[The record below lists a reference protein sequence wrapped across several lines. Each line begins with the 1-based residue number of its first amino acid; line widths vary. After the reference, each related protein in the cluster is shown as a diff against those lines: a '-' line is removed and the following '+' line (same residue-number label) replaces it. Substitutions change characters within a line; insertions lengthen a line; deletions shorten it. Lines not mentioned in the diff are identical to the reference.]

1 MSKKIIALALT
12 LICIAT
18 VFTACQQKFDMYK
31 INGIDIAVVTDAD
44 GKAIVDESNRIAAI
58 VTDREGEIVTY
69 ENKEPQTYW
78 VTVQNSFVVDNTV
91 YTPVYLME
99 GLSGWEFNALGG
111 LEKKKTNGKCKI
123 ECAIILEEDY
133 MDKSLD
139 DYLKKRDE
147 RNAEALAL
155 YEKEGYKVT
164 VEKKTVE
171 VTEKKIP
178 MVYYTEI
185 IYNSDGSIANYS
197 ESLFF
202 QHGGTDKY
210 SIQYKSA
217 DGVGLDKDFDF
228 IEFVNNNFELREIE
242 EEDTAAA
249 TPTEAPTQA
258 K

>member
-1 MSKKIIALALT
+1 MSKKIIAIALALVSV
-12 LICIAT
+12 AT
-18 VFTACQQKFDMYK
+18 VFTACQKKLDIYK
-31 INGIDIAVVTDAD
+31 ISGVDVAVVTNED

-78 VTVQNSFVVDNTV
+78 ATVQNSFVADHTL
-91 YTPVYLME
+91 YTPVYVMA
-99 GLSGWEFNALGG
+99 GLDGWEFNAIGG
-111 LEKKKTNGKCKI
+111 MEKKKTNGQCKI
-123 ECAIILEEDY
+123 ECAIIIEEEY
-133 MDKSLD
+133 MDKSLE
-139 DYLKKRDE
+139 DYLKMRDE
-147 RNAEALAL
+147 RNAQALVL

-164 VEKKTVE
+164 VEKKAVE
-171 VTEKKIP
+171 LTEKKIP

-197 ESLFF
+197 ESLYF
-202 QHGGTDKY
+202 QYGGTDKY

-217 DGVGLDKDFDF
+217 EGVGLDKDFNF
-228 IEFVNNNFELREIE
+228 IEFVNNNFKLREIK
-242 EEDTAAA
+242 EEDKTAT